1 MGGDAA
7 KKTVHALATGTLAHT
22 ASVQASSKMDVMG
35 ETAASGLGAFQ
46 GCKEQTY

>member
-1 MGGDAA
+1 MGADAT
-7 KKTVHALATGTLAHT
+7 KKTVNALATGTLAHT
-22 ASVQASSKMDVMG
+22 ASVQANSKMDLMG